1 MDSPPEVRVSR
12 SFPHLVPLFRFLFSM
27 WYVVSSFPV
36 AVLVVP
42 GNRSLSPRKEA
53 FSISF
58 KQVKASSRRVSP
70 FVSH

>member
-53 FSISF
+53 F
-58 KQVKASSRRVSP
+58 
-70 FVSH
+70 